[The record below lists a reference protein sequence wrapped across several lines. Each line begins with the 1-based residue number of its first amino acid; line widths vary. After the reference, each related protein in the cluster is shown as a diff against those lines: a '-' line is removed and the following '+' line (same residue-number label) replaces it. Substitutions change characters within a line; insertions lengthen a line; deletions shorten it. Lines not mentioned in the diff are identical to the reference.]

1 MTKQEFYCRSCDSDK
16 IHPILDLGETPL
28 ANGLLLSEQLAQPE
42 PIYPLE
48 LVFCE
53 NCTLVQITESVSP
66 DELFSDYV
74 YFSSFSDTLLVH
86 SKTLVESLI
95 ARRNLDENS
104 LVVEIA
110 SNDGYLLQN
119 YHQVGIPVLGV
130 EPAQNIATVAQEKGI
145 RTLPEF
151 FGEEVAARLL
161 AENEL
166 ADVIHANNVMAH
178 VPDING
184 VVKGFQTILKPEGI
198 IVSESPYVK
207 DLIDQVEFD
216 TIYHEHLF
224 YYSLTAQD
232 KLFARHGLTLFDV
245 ERLSIHGGS
254 LRIYAGHADS
264 VKRTDRLKAL
274 LAEEQRWGVQ
284 YIDFYANFGQRVK
297 ALKTQLRALV
307 AQYKQGGAS
316 IAAYGASAKGS
327 TLLNYFGIGA
337 EILDFV
343 ADRSTVK
350 QGYYT
355 PGTRLPIVNP
365 DYLLEKQPD
374 YVLLLV
380 WNFADEILK
389 QQAAYREKGG
399 KFIIPIPEVQ
409 VL

>member
-1 MTKQEFYCRSCDSDK
+1 MTNIKFHCRSCGSDK

-28 ANGLLLSEQLAQPE
+28 ANGLLTSEQLAQPE
-42 PIYPLE
+42 PTYPLE

-53 NCTLVQITESVSP
+53 HCTLVQITESVSP
-66 DELFSDYV
+66 EKLFTDYV
-74 YFSSFSDTLLVH
+74 YFSSFSDTMLTH
-86 SKTLVESLI
+86 SQRLVERLI
-95 ARRNLDENS
+95 AERTLGHNS
-104 LVVEIA
+104 LALEIA

-119 YHQVGIPVLGV
+119 YHQVGIPVLGI
-130 EPAQNIATVAQEKGI
+130 EPAQNIAKVAQEKGI
-145 RTLPEF
+145 RTISEF
-151 FGEEVAARLL
+151 FGEEL
-161 AENEL
+161 ADKLHEQNEL

-207 DLIDQVEFD
+207 DLIDHVEFD

-232 KLFARHGLTLFDV
+232 NLFARHGLTIFDV
-245 ERLSIHGGS
+245 EPLPIHGGS
-254 LRIYAGHADS
+254 LRIYAGHTDR
-264 VKRTDRLKAL
+264 VERTDRAKIMLE
-274 LAEEQRWGVQ
+274 EEQQWGVQ
-284 YIDFYANFGQRVK
+284 NINFYSHFGQRVE
-297 ALKTQLRALV
+297 ALKTKLCALV
-307 AQYKQGGAS
+307 AQYKQDGAS

-337 EILDFV
+337 ETLDFV

-355 PGTRLPIVNP
+355 PGTHLPIVDP

-389 QQAAYREKGG
+389 QQSIYRENGG
-399 KFIIPIPEVQ
+399 KFIIPLPEVQ